1 MNEKYIS
8 TTKRYLTK
16 NRWLGTELG
25 SKKRR
30 DVFLLEDR
38 MVSKAFKQ
46 KRNTRIKV
54 SSKYIKHNMRR
65 EIINY

>member
-8 TTKRYLTK
+8 TTKHYLTK